1 MRFATN
7 QGFNTGDHFYSYLKD
22 SFDVLY
28 EEGKTHPKMMS
39 VGLHCRII
47 GKPGRIQALKKF
59 LDYIKKHKH
68 VWICKRVDIAKHW
81 IKNYSKKIIFTNGL
95 IDLAQPRL
103 GSKVI
108 FRTDDFFASAKR
120 IIDPS
125 PPVFKEGVFDINGK
139 WMDGWE
145 SRRKRTVGH
154 DYLIIKLGKPGSIS
168 KVNVDTSHF
177 NGNQPS
183 MISIDACNSKSN
195 NIKNFKWKSL
205 VGKKKTKANSPH
217 IFKTSSKSVFTHI
230 KLNIFPD
237 GGVARLRLFGN
248 ISTEN
253 NNFGNKTINLASL
266 LDGASV
272 IACNNEHFGKA
283 ENILAPG
290 KAKNMGDGWETRRRR
305 DKGFDWLILNSIDGE
320 MINKIEISTHHFKG
334 NFPSHCSLQAAYI
347 PTNKSS
353 SSIVNSSKKWKILM
367 NKTTL
372 KANKTH
378 TFKNTLMKK
387 NKVNYIKINIFPDGG
402 ISRFRIFGKAR

>member
-1 MRFATN
+1 M
-7 QGFNTGDHFYSYLKD
+7 
-22 SFDVLY
+22 
-28 EEGKTHPKMMS
+28 
-39 VGLHCRII
+39 
-47 GKPGRIQALKKF
+47 
-59 LDYIKKHKH
+59 
-68 VWICKRVDIAKHW
+68 
-81 IKNYSKKIIFTNGL
+81 SKKIIFTNGL

-108 FRTDDFFASAKR
+108 FKTDDFFGSANR
-120 IIDPS
+120 IIDS
-125 PPVFKEGVFDINGK
+125 SSPVFKEGLFDKNGK

-145 SRRKRTVGH
+145 SRRKRTPGH

-183 MISIDACNSKSN
+183 IISIDACNSKSN
-195 NIKNFKWKSL
+195 NIKSFKWKNL
-205 VGKKKTKANSPH
+205 VSKKKTKANSHH

-237 GGVARLRLFGN
+237 GGVARLRLYGS
-248 ISTEN
+248 ISKEN
-253 NNFGNKTINLASL
+253 NNFGKKIINLASL

-320 MINKIEISTHHFKG
+320 MIDKIEISTHHFKG
-334 NFPSHCSLQAAYI
+334 NFPSHCSLQATYI
-347 PTNKSS
+347 PTKKSS
-353 SSIVNSSKKWKILM
+353 SSIVSSSNNWKTLM

-387 NKVNYIKINIFPDGG
+387 NKINFIKINIFPDGG
-402 ISRFRIFGKAR
+402 ISRFRIFGKAK

>member
-1 MRFATN
+1 
-7 QGFNTGDHFYSYLKD
+7 
-22 SFDVLY
+22 
-28 EEGKTHPKMMS
+28 MS
-39 VGLHCRII
+39 E
-47 GKPGRIQALKKF
+47 
-59 LDYIKKHKH
+59 
-68 VWICKRVDIAKHW
+68 
-81 IKNYSKKIIFTNGL
+81 KIIFTNGL

-108 FRTDDFFASAKR
+108 FRTDDFFASADR

-125 PPVFKEGVFDINGK
+125 APVFKEGLFDKNGK

-145 SRRKRTVGH
+145 SRRKRTPGH

-183 MISIDACNSKSN
+183 MISIEACNSKSN

-205 VGKKKTKANSPH
+205 LVKKKTKANSHH

-237 GGVARLRLFGN
+237 GGVARLRLYGN
-248 ISTEN
+248 ISKEKN
-253 NNFGNKTINLASL
+253 DFKNKTINLASL

-320 MINKIEISTHHFKG
+320 KIDKIEISTHHFKG

-347 PTNKSS
+347 TTKKSL
-353 SSIVNSSKKWKILM
+353 SSIVSGSNKWKTLM
-367 NKTTL
+367 NKTML

-378 TFKNTLMKK
+378 TFRNVLMKNDK
-387 NKVNYIKINIFPDGG
+387 INFIKINIFPDGG
-402 ISRFRIFGKAR
+402 ISRFRIFGKAK

>member
-1 MRFATN
+1 M
-7 QGFNTGDHFYSYLKD
+7 
-22 SFDVLY
+22 
-28 EEGKTHPKMMS
+28 
-39 VGLHCRII
+39 
-47 GKPGRIQALKKF
+47 
-59 LDYIKKHKH
+59 
-68 VWICKRVDIAKHW
+68 
-81 IKNYSKKIIFTNGL
+81 SKKIIFTNGL

-108 FRTDDFFASAKR
+108 FRTDDFFASADR

-125 PPVFKEGVFDINGK
+125 APVFKEGLFDKNGK

-145 SRRKRTVGH
+145 SRRKRTPGH

-183 MISIDACNSKSN
+183 MISIEACNSKSN

-205 VGKKKTKANSPH
+205 LGKKKTKANSPH

-237 GGVARLRLFGN
+237 GGVARLRLYGN
-248 ISTEN
+248 ISKEKN
-253 NNFGNKTINLASL
+253 DFRNKTINLASL
-266 LDGASV
+266 LDGASI

-320 MINKIEISTHHFKG
+320 TINKIEISTHHFKG

-347 PTNKSS
+347 TTKKSS
-353 SSIVNSSKKWKILM
+353 SSIVSGSNKWKTLM
-367 NKTTL
+367 NKTML

-378 TFKNTLMKK
+378 TFRNVLMKNDK
-387 NKVNYIKINIFPDGG
+387 INFIKINIFPDGG
-402 ISRFRIFGKAR
+402 ISRFRIFGKAK